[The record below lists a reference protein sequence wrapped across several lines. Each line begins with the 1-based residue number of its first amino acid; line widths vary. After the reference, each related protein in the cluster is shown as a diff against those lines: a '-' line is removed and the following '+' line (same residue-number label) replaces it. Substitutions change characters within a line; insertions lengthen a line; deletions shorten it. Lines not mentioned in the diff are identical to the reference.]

1 MIQNEHIMIE
11 RNAMK
16 HNKILMHVA
25 IALFALSAAIYAA
38 QILIFRDPRTTAFYI
53 FQDFAFLPA
62 SIAIAT
68 VAVGAILDEHD
79 RQRALAST
87 RMLRSQFFTGVG
99 APMLMQIEY
108 CAKCG
113 TNLGQLTAIDGP
125 MDTLRQRRRVQRE
138 IEARQKQIEGID
150 LRVNLTQSAYDGIR
164 EILEHNRLDLLIL
177 GSTHNLNEA
186 ERFAEM
192 LWGIF
197 HLMDEYR
204 LRGAWENLSPA
215 DIAHLEA
222 DFAQVLRLM
231 LANSVA
237 NNFYL
242 RTTYPNFY
250 GAAQAKFQAHRAD
263 GREDDA

>member
-1 MIQNEHIMIE
+1 
-11 RNAMK
+11 MK
-16 HNKILMHVA
+16 HSKTLSRIA

-38 QILIFRDPRTTAFYI
+38 QILIFHDPRTTAFYI

-79 RQRALAST
+79 RREALAST

-108 CAKCG
+108 CARCSA
-113 TNLGQLTAIDGP
+113 NLARLTVIDGD
-125 MDTLRQRRRVQRE
+125 MSTRRARRQMRRE
-138 IEARQKQIEGID
+138 IAARQKKIESLI
-150 LRVNLTQSAYDGIR
+150 LQVHLTRAAYDGVR
-164 EILEHNRLDLLIL
+164 DILEESRMELLIL

-186 ERFAEM
+186 ERFTEM

-197 HLMDEYR
+197 HIMDEYR
-204 LRGAWENLSPA
+204 LRGDWDNLSPT
-215 DIAHLEA
+215 DIAHLET

-231 LANSVA
+231 LANSVS
-237 NNFYL
+237 NNVYL
-242 RTTYPNFY
+242 KATYPNFY
-250 GAAQAKFQAHRAD
+250 GAAAEKLMERR
-263 GREDDA
+263 RED

>member
-1 MIQNEHIMIE
+1 
-11 RNAMK
+11 MK

-79 RQRALAST
+79 RQEALAST
-87 RMLRSQFFTGVG
+87 RMLRSQFFTSVG
-99 APMLMQIEY
+99 APMLKAITY

-113 TNLGQLTAIDGP
+113 TNMGQLTAIDGP
-125 MDTLRQRRRVQRE
+125 VDTIRQRRKLQRE
-138 IEARQKQIEGID
+138 IEARQEQIEGVD
-150 LRVNLTQSAYDGIR
+150 LRVNLTKSAYDGIR
-164 EILEHNRLDLLIL
+164 DILMANRLDLLIL

-204 LRGAWENLSPA
+204 LRGDWEQLSPE
-215 DIAHLEA
+215 DVAHLEA
-222 DFAQVLRLM
+222 DFAEVLRLM

-242 RTTYPNFY
+242 KTTYPNFY
-250 GAAQAKFQAHRAD
+250 GAAQEKLLAHRAEN
-263 GREDDA
+263 REDDGE